1 MISSSEKKQ
10 ILSRFPDVEL
20 PYDKIL
26 HKKVYADVYFLIPKG
41 PKAFVWMTYWHGKNI
56 CLVMT
61 LNSRGNVSSVD
72 VMPACFNTDLSYGT
86 ILYGT
91 LFKVGDLRHFS
102 CEDIHFY
109 KGIPVA
115 NYRFLQKIEIM
126 TDMFKNHIKQL
137 AYTSNFLIMGF
148 PLTKPNY
155 LSAEI
160 EISNL
165 PYAVYGVALWSYNN
179 SNSTGIHL
187 SKIRSIPEAIF
198 KVKATIQ
205 DDIYNIYCFD
215 YNGPS
220 EPYCDAMIPTYKSSV
235 MMNGLFRTIK
245 ENANLDRLEESD
257 DDDEFENIN
266 EDKFVDL
273 NKSLVMRCV
282 YSRRFRK
289 WQPIG
294 IITDKVKLTTRR
306 EAELFEK
313 K

>member
-1 MISSSEKKQ
+1 M
-10 ILSRFPDVEL
+10 
-20 PYDKIL
+20 
-26 HKKVYADVYFLIPKG
+26 
-41 PKAFVWMTYWHGKNI
+41 
-56 CLVMT
+56 
-61 LNSRGNVSSVD
+61 
-72 VMPACFNTDLSYGT
+72 
-86 ILYGT
+86 
-91 LFKVGDLRHFS
+91 
-102 CEDIHFY
+102 
-109 KGIPVA
+109 
-115 NYRFLQKIEIM
+115 
-126 TDMFKNHIKQL
+126 
-137 AYTSNFLIMGF
+137 
-148 PLTKPNY
+148 
-155 LSAEI
+155 
-160 EISNL
+160 
-165 PYAVYGVALWSYNN
+165 
-179 SNSTGIHL
+179 GIHL

-215 YNGPS
+215 YNGS
-220 EPYCDAMIPTYKSSV
+220 TEPYCDAMIPTYKSSV